1 MLRRSRTALALGLLL
16 GLTGC
21 TAPGDP
27 PGAGVAPGVV
37 VEERGP
43 AGAVPEA
50 LARYY
55 AQPLTWEG
63 CASYATTETDQVAYA
78 DPQLECA
85 RLEVPLDY
93 SRPESRIATIG
104 LLRRPATDPAAR
116 IGALVV
122 NPGGPGASGMS
133 AAASLAWAVAGTE
146 IGRRF
151 DLVGFDPRG
160 VGASEPKIRCLTTE
174 ERDAERLDSDT
185 DTSPTGVAQTE
196 AEERAFAQT
205 CAERVGIEVL
215 ANVGSRDVAR
225 DMDILRSAL
234 GERRLNYLGYS
245 YGTRVAIAYAEQFGG
260 NVRTMILD
268 GAVDPDQELVE
279 SLVAQGAGFQQAF
292 DAFNIWCV
300 QQPSCWLEGDA
311 AQAPEEA
318 PARFR
323 ALTLP
328 LDTRP
333 LPVGQRALSYSD
345 ATTATIQALYAN
357 QLWPVLNEGLQQLAA
372 DDGTILLQL
381 ADLYYERSPRGYSTA
396 QDAFTA
402 IRCMDYPPVTDPA
415 VLAEADRRYRE
426 AAPFLDDGQPPS
438 AAADACAFWP
448 VPPTSRPHRPRVP
461 GLPRTL
467 VVSTTG
473 DPATPHAAGAELA
486 RALGAVL
493 LTFEGNQHT
502 VVLQGVPC
510 VDEIVT
516 HYLVDLRL
524 PPAGARCAAGP

>member
-1 MLRRSRTALALGLLL
+1 MPRRSVTALALGLLL

-21 TAPGDP
+21 TVPGDP
-27 PGAGVAPGVV
+27 PSAGVAPGAV

-43 AGAVPEA
+43 AGVVPEA

-63 CASYATTETDQVAYA
+63 CASYATAETDQVAYA

-93 SRPESRIATIG
+93 RRPELRTATIG

-160 VGASEPKIRCLTTE
+160 IGASEPKIRCLTTE

-185 DTSPTGVAQTE
+185 DTAPTGVAQTE
-196 AEERAFAQT
+196 AEERAFVQA

-234 GERRLNYLGYS
+234 GERQLNYLGYS
-245 YGTRVAIAYAEQFGG
+245 YGTRVGIAYAEQFGG
-260 NVRTMILD
+260 NVRSMILD

-292 DAFNIWCV
+292 DAFNVWCV
-300 QQPSCWLEGDA
+300 QQPSCWLQGDPA
-311 AQAPEEA
+311 RAPEEA
-318 PARFR
+318 PAQFR

-345 ATTATIQALYAN
+345 ATTATIQALYAKA
-357 QLWPVLNEGLQQLAA
+357 LWPVLNEGLQQLAA

-381 ADLYYERSPRGYSTA
+381 ADLYYERGPRGYSTA

-426 AAPFLDDGQPPS
+426 AAPFLDDGNPPS

-448 VPPTSRPHRPRVP
+448 VPPTSHPHRPRVP

-473 DPATPHAAGAELA
+473 DPATPYAAGTELA

-510 VDEIVT
+510 VEDIVT
-516 HYLVDLRL
+516 AYLVDLRL
-524 PPAGARCAAGP
+524 PPAGARCAPGS